1 MKKSCKPILQSN
13 KKESVNKILY
23 VGLVLFLIGIFL
35 FLVSN
40 YGFKENNSNEK
51 FGIVLIGFVVTLF
64 GLICIYRWIMFWKKG
79 IKYFSQLPRYETWDS
94 VAPNYSKY
102 AGWSSV

>member
-1 MKKSCKPILQSN
+1 MKRLHSLISQSN

-23 VGLVLFLIGIFL
+23 VGLVLVLIGIFL
-35 FLVSN
+35 FLVLN
-40 YGFKENNSNEK
+40 YGFKENKSEEK
-51 FGIVLIGFVVTLF
+51 FGIMLIGFVITLF
-64 GLICIYRWIMFWKKG
+64 GLICVYRWIVFWKKG
-79 IKYFSQLPRYETWDS
+79 IKYFNQLPKYETGDS